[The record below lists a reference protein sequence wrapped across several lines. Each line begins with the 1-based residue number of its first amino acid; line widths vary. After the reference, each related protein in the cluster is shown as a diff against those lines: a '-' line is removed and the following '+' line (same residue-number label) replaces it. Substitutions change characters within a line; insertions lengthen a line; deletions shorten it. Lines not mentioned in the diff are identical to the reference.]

1 MNEKISEICRT
12 LRSGYWLRAVR
23 SQGLLWNRQHGSDVI
38 WLLNQDHRSTSWKM
52 RMHPLIKKV
61 RCFQRSP
68 LCPNLNLSILVLHL
82 IIYSLLRLI
91 VSSSID
97 AILGISYT
105 DMSPPVVSDS
115 KSPME
120 DINMRQYSVQALVIL
135 AELIASLL
143 DVIYSSEEKDKVVP
157 FLNSIMPN
165 VFPYLRNHRCIYVFK
180 YLKTFY
186 YIYSIHSLGLLIFWM
201 G

>member
-1 MNEKISEICRT
+1 MLVATELVVSGTDSCKLRIS
-12 LRSGYWLRAVR
+12 
-23 SQGLLWNRQHGSDVI
+23 
-38 WLLNQDHRSTSWKM
+38 
-52 RMHPLIKKV
+52 
-61 RCFQRSP
+61 F
-68 LCPNLNLSILVLHL
+68 
-82 IIYSLLRLI
+82 
-91 VSSSID
+91 
-97 AILGISYT
+97 T

-165 VFPYLRNHRCIYVFK
+165 VFPYLRNHRY
-180 YLKTFY
+180 
-186 YIYSIHSLGLLIFWM
+186 
-201 G
+201 